1 MTPHKQLF
9 RHDPENG
16 VYGDCGR
23 TAIACLLDL
32 HPSQVPHFYDG
43 PCDPE
48 QSMDAMKAWLA
59 GRNITLLTFALSGE
73 LSLAEAMCC
82 MENNQPDVWYIVVGR
97 HTEQADVDHVLIC
110 RGDRIVHDPHPDN
123 CGITVPSVTGV
134 WFIEILVQPVG
145 GEMRP
150 VPADCANGP

>member
-32 HPSQVPHFYDG
+32 HPSQVPHFFHG
-43 PCDPE
+43 PENPLHDPNE
-48 QSMDAMKAWLA
+48 ELKAWLA
-59 GRNITLLTFALSGE
+59 KRGITLLTFNLSSE
-73 LSLAEAMCC
+73 LKIDEVMEC
-82 MENNQPDVWYIVVGR
+82 MNSQQPDVWYCLVG
-97 HTEQADVDHVLIC
+97 ESANGVDHSVVC
-110 RGDRIVHDPHPDN
+110 RGDQIVHDPSLDDS
-123 CGITVPSVTGV
+123 GIVGPSSCGV
-134 WFIEILVQPVG
+134 WFIEILVHPVG